1 MNTVHPDS
9 MKAPTTR
16 QQQIL
21 EFIQSTQAKSGTTP
35 SRREIAEHFGFKS
48 ITAANDHINA
58 LCKKGLLKS
67 TGLARTLQVVSS
79 FEQLREPIVDIPL
92 YGSIPAGFA
101 EEKRQEADGCIS
113 IDIGTLG
120 FKPTSNTFALRVRGD
135 SMIER
140 QIFNGDIVVVEHGQ
154 NPKNGDIVAAL
165 IDGESTLKTLIVRNG
180 NPYLKAGNPRYPDL
194 IPARELVI
202 QGVAKYVLRNLSDE

>member
-1 MNTVHPDS
+1 MQE
-9 MKAPTTR
+9 PTKR

-21 EFIQSTQAKSGTTP
+21 GFIQRIQAESGATP

-48 ITAANDHINA
+48 VTAANDHINA

-79 FEQLREPIVDIPL
+79 LERLREPVADIPL

-101 EEKRQEADGCIS
+101 ENKQQEAEGCIS

-120 FKPTSNTFALRVRGD
+120 FKPTPNTFALRVRGD

-140 QIFNGDIVVVEHGQ
+140 QIFTGDIVVVEHGE

-180 NPYLKAGNPRYPDL
+180 RTYLKAGNPRYPDL
-194 IPARELVI
+194 IPAQELLI
-202 QGVAKYVLRNLSDE
+202 QGVAKYVLRSLSDE